1 MAIRSKIQAGLNT
14 FSPICES
21 SPAPPPTTKSQR
33 RRRTEPQTKR
43 TSISATDPDIYKC
56 LQQAKR
62 VDIERGADDG
72 KVIEVI
78 EGLSG
83 DEAVV
88 ASPTSA
94 VSDGVAVEVVKAQAA
109 AGP

>member
-1 MAIRSKIQAGLNT
+1 
-14 FSPICES
+14 
-21 SPAPPPTTKSQR
+21 
-33 RRRTEPQTKR
+33 
-43 TSISATDPDIYKC
+43 